1 MMILKANMSCHKIR
15 IQKNKE
21 NAREIQGHLEACDH
35 SFEPALSS
43 YVNIPEYATKLFS
56 RSITFEA
63 WSHDVLIGLLA
74 FYVDAEGK
82 TVFISNISIV
92 PEMSSKGMGKY
103 LMKRLLG
110 FMKADHLSIIE
121 LETFPSNEIALRF
134 YTALGFHRVAE
145 VNNKVALR
153 MEIRI

>member
-1 MMILKANMSCHKIR
+1 MNCHKIC
-15 IQKNKE
+15 ILKNRA

-35 SFEPALSS
+35 SFKPALSS

-56 RSITFEA
+56 RSRTFEA

-74 FYVDAEGK
+74 FYVVADGK

-92 PEMSSKGMGKY
+92 PEMGSKGIGKS
-103 LMKRLLG
+103 LMQSLLR
-110 FMKADHLSIIE
+110 FMKAEDISAIE

-153 MEIRI
+153 MEISI